1 MADDIKLVVDS
12 SDLQRAVDFLD
23 KMGIQTAKLSTK
35 TQTLQQKFNKYT
47 SEVDRLSKKYKPLYA
62 ASKQYEIALEEI
74 NRAQKLGV
82 LNDQQRSTSISQLN
96 RDFQQGT
103 GIFSAHANMMNKGMN
118 RAGVALQQ
126 TGYQVGDFIV
136 QVQSGT
142 NPMVAFS
149 QQATQLVGVLYLL
162 PPATLAAKVGL
173 MGLKVSM
180 GFLIAGLGIAIPLLG
195 ALGAAFLRSGKDAK
209 GAKSEIDS
217 LTDSLTSFETAQKAM
232 KLGMSMEEFTLT
244 EQLKQLN
251 QTIDESRTKISNL
264 QTKAGG
270 QTQAASA
277 YEAIGSQEDIQKS
290 LEDINKLEKLRDRV
304 LARIQVKSD
313 KQLASMEEANDLARI
328 ANEFGKD
335 SQQYR
340 SKVLEYEGKKLI
352 SLAREGGYNDETIVK
367 LLEQLRIKKE
377 LAQAARVNEKVEKA
391 EADFQDRVKQSLQA
405 EYDATIAARKAIADA
420 RQTEEDEKA
429 KALDDFNE
437 RVRAALAEEYE
448 ATIAARQAITE
459 ARAKQVEEDLKNEQY
474 YMRAM
479 QASMDE
485 LGRGQAERDRKA
497 AAAAREAERQRELE
511 QREKIRAA
519 IQKQNEE
526 TQKLKSTADQ
536 LTAPFDDF
544 FMTIVDGTTSAK
556 DAFRSMA
563 ADIIQQLYR
572 ILVVEKLVQSISGAI
587 QGYMAGPVQGPNLP
601 VESLDGGGYTGS
613 GPRSGGLDGKGG
625 FMAMLH
631 PRETVIDHTKGQS
644 AGGTVVNQ
652 VFNISAN
659 TSDDTKR
666 LITQTIAQASPA
678 IINQSVGAVMNQRR
692 RGGAMKSAFG

>member
-23 KMGIQTAKLSTK
+23 KMGIQTARLSTK

-62 ASKQYEIALEEI
+62 ASKQYESALEEI

-162 PPATLAAKVGL
+162 PPATLAAKVGI

-180 GFLIAGLGIAIPLLG
+180 GLLIAGLGIAIPLLG

-251 QTIDESRTKISNL
+251 QTIDESRTKISDL
-264 QTKAGG
+264 QKRDDG

-277 YEAIGSQEDIQKS
+277 YAAIGPQENIRES

-313 KQLASMEEANDLARI
+313 KQLASMQEANELARI

-340 SKVLEYEGKKLI
+340 SKVIEYEGQKLI
-352 SLAREGGYNDETIVK
+352 SLAREAGYNDETIVK
-367 LLEQLRIKKE
+367 LLEQLRIKRE

-420 RQTEEDEKA
+420 RQTEEDKKA

-437 RVRAALAEEYE
+437 RVKAALAEEYE

-485 LGRGQAERDRKA
+485 LARGQAERDRKA
-497 AAAAREAERQRELE
+497 AAAAREAERQRELK

-526 TQKLKSTADQ
+526 TQKLKNTADQ
-536 LTAPFDDF
+536 LAAPFDDF
-544 FMTIVDGTTSAK
+544 FMTIVDGTASAK

-563 ADIIQQLYR
+563 RDIIQQLYR
-572 ILVVEKLVQSISGAI
+572 ILVVERAVQSISGVI
-587 QGYMAGPVQGPNLP
+587 QGAIAGPVQGPNLP
-601 VESLDGGGYTGS
+601 VESW
-613 GPRSGGLDGKGG
+613 
-625 FMAMLH
+625 
-631 PRETVIDHTKGQS
+631 
-644 AGGTVVNQ
+644 
-652 VFNISAN
+652 
-659 TSDDTKR
+659 
-666 LITQTIAQASPA
+666 
-678 IINQSVGAVMNQRR
+678 
-692 RGGAMKSAFG
+692 

>member
-62 ASKQYEIALEEI
+62 ASKQYESALEEI

-162 PPATLAAKVGL
+162 PPATLAAKVGI

-180 GFLIAGLGIAIPLLG
+180 GFLIAGLGIAVPLLG

-209 GAKSEIDS
+209 NAKSEIDS

-251 QTIDESRTKISNL
+251 QTIDESRTKISDL
-264 QTKAGG
+264 QTRAGG
-270 QTQAASA
+270 QTQAAAA

-313 KQLASMEEANDLARI
+313 KQLASMKEANELARI

-340 SKVLEYEGKKLI
+340 SKVIEYEGQKLI
-352 SLAREGGYNDETIVK
+352 SLAREAGYNDETIVK
-367 LLEQLRIKKE
+367 LLEQLRIKRE

-405 EYDATIAARKAIADA
+405 EYDATIAARKAIVEA
-420 RQTEEDEKA
+420 RQTEEDKKA

-437 RVRAALAEEYE
+437 RVKAALAEEYE

-479 QASMDE
+479 QASMGE

-497 AAAAREAERQRELE
+497 AAAAREAERKRELE

-526 TQKLKSTADQ
+526 TQKLKNTADQ

-544 FMTIVDGTTSAK
+544 FMSLVDGTTSAK

-563 ADIIQQLYR
+563 SDIIQQLYR
-572 ILVVEKLVQSISGAI
+572 ILVVEQLVQSISGAI

-601 VESLDGGGYTGS
+601 SADGGGYTGS

-631 PRETVIDHTKGQS
+631 PRETVIDHTKGQG
-644 AGGTVVNQ
+644 AGGTTVNQ

>member
-62 ASKQYEIALEEI
+62 ASKQYESALEEI

-251 QTIDESRTKISNL
+251 QTIDESRTKISDL

-277 YEAIGSQEDIQKS
+277 YAAIGPQENIQES

-313 KQLASMEEANDLARI
+313 KQLASMKEANDLARI

-367 LLEQLRIKKE
+367 LLEQLRIKRE

-420 RQTEEDEKA
+420 RQTEEEQKA

-526 TQKLKSTADQ
+526 TQKLKNTSDQ
-536 LTAPFDDF
+536 LAAPFDTF

-563 ADIIQQLYR
+563 RDIIQQLYR

-587 QGYMAGPVQGPNLP
+587 QGAMAGPVQGPNLP
-601 VESLDGGGYTGS
+601 SADGGGYTGS

-631 PRETVIDHTKGQS
+631 PRETVIDHTKGQGS
-644 AGGTVVNQ
+644 GGTVVNQ

>member
-23 KMGIQTAKLSTK
+23 KMGIQTARLSTK

-62 ASKQYEIALEEI
+62 ASKQYESALEEI

-209 GAKSEIDS
+209 NAKSEIDS

-251 QTIDESRTKISNL
+251 QTIDESRTKISDL
-264 QTKAGG
+264 QKRAGG
-270 QTQAASA
+270 QTQAAAA

-313 KQLASMEEANDLARI
+313 KQLASMKEANELARI

-340 SKVLEYEGKKLI
+340 SKVIEYEGQKLI
-352 SLAREGGYNDETIVK
+352 SLAREAGYNDETIVK
-367 LLEQLRIKKE
+367 LLEQLRIKRE

-405 EYDATIAARKAIADA
+405 EYDATIAARKAIVEA
-420 RQTEEDEKA
+420 RQTEEDKKA

-437 RVRAALAEEYE
+437 RVKAALAEEYE

-485 LGRGQAERDRKA
+485 LARGQAERDRKA
-497 AAAAREAERQRELE
+497 AAAAREAERKRELK

-526 TQKLKSTADQ
+526 TQKLKNTADQ
-536 LTAPFDDF
+536 LAAPFDDF
-544 FMTIVDGTTSAK
+544 FMSLVDGTTSAK

-563 ADIIQQLYR
+563 RDIIQQLYR
-572 ILVVEKLVQSISGAI
+572 IFVVEQMVQSVSGAI
-587 QGYMAGPVQGPNLP
+587 QGAMAGPVQGPNLP
-601 VESLDGGGYTGS
+601 SGGFDGGGYTGS

-631 PRETVIDHTKGQS
+631 PRETVVDHTKGQS
-644 AGGTVVNQ
+644 VGGDTVTVNQ
-652 VFNISAN
+652 TINVSTGVQQTVRAEIKQLMPQIAESAK
-659 TSDDTKR
+659 S
-666 LITQTIAQASPA
+666 
-678 IINQSVGAVMNQRR
+678 AVVDAKR
-692 RGGAMKSAFG
+692 RGGSYGRAFA